1 MHPQS
6 KLLPAI
12 LLLIIFLTIPPDILQ
27 SEPLTNIYVQASGNP
42 DAYSG
47 EAYYVDVEIYN
58 LTGESKD
65 SLLLVMYAPN
75 ELKAQAEKDS
85 LFATFEPPLLCSDT
99 SYSHIEEDT
108 NNLDGLNPLYK
119 LRKLSIRLTDL
130 APTSGIN
137 PQENTHF
144 FIRIK
149 LQLAEIPGTWK
160 LVFNFEVYDKTDTYI
175 RGADAVWEVPF
186 VQYPA
191 FFLHKD
197 TDRYNDTYAPG
208 DTGNFIIRYGST
220 NIDVTNLWIYDKF
233 PGRLIFLGSDPDTL
247 LNPDPE
253 DGRLAWFD
261 SLLEKGTEEYI
272 RLRFANNILRREC
285 LGFDGTTYA
294 DPVMVTNFCEL
305 NWRAVLSDTT
315 LRSSRHIYI
324 RAEPDLLPEISQMD
338 TTTTVSPGSQ
348 IVLKAVGRNRG
359 GSGADTTVSFKVA
372 WAPLIDGIPQTRT
385 VFETFQ
391 FEFDRLNPLHPTVTD
406 SVDTLFLW
414 NAPARSGWYRIYI
427 EIDPDSLVDEL
438 DDLHLAG
445 RMNPLDGPFPANN
458 IDSLDIFV
466 GIDALNV
473 DVTHITFQDTSLTRA
488 ARTISGGF
496 PNYIFSYVH
505 VTDQN
510 NRFIQGLADTLR
522 WLGAN
527 DTIPVLQ
534 RPVAEIWK
542 PLLENHR
549 DEPGLPA
556 NPDVYHTRPD
566 FLITEVY
573 DSSAISL
580 AGTGVAAALVLDYSG
595 SMHGQTVNLENSAW
609 VYLEKMLPQDR
620 ASIIKFGNSVSVLQK
635 LTSDRN
641 LLQTALQTKPSVGN
655 GTALYDA
662 VYQGIA
668 EVANASGS
676 KIVIA
681 FTDGNDGVSSRL
693 PTEITQYALRLGVAV
708 FTIGYGSNVAVN
720 ELTQIASTTGG
731 KFFFSE
737 DWQEI
742 DQFYEEISGVVRNY
756 YILAH
761 TTPDP
766 APNGTWRALSVS
778 VDYLGQAADSDT
790 GQFRAP
796 VEGVN
801 LWAEVTSFPDSTVID
816 PQTGAMIAKYALPG
830 DTVSYV
836 LTFGNRGIQTAA
848 DIALENFLPEYII
861 RLLRLSVPA
870 ETSTDG
876 TLIWYFSSLAP
887 GEVRTITFDLV
898 LPFAPPDYV
907 VPLVDSVRIFC
918 AAERSGDRGDNVAR
932 DQIMLLPLS
941 VATGEIL
948 PPALRA
954 APSEL
959 FALEPDTF
967 RIFTKSPLKWWD
979 IWIIRPDGSVDRT
992 NYSGAITDF
1001 RMARTPFMGN
1011 TPPLPEDSLA
1021 ILPPFWDTLVPDHQD
1036 TAIYRI
1042 CLAYVDWFRNDTAFV
1057 YDTLTVKSNRMRP
1070 DLVPRLDR
1078 LELSKPRTPGQPI
1091 LITGTIKNIGGRSL
1105 SAQDAF
1111 TASIFY
1117 CNLTLAPDSVQHLE
1131 TQMLAGPL
1139 QSFEKDSL
1147 SIGSLTWTPPD
1158 TGLYEIFLVADAD
1171 SQILE
1176 SHDSDPGFPEN
1187 NVCTQTV
1194 TVRYEPP
1201 EVQITHIF
1209 TSGQFDHPDL
1219 IPLHF
1224 PESIATVLNV
1234 TDQNNLPI
1242 PGLADT
1248 LSWRRTGEMTNVNL
1262 PFEAIWSPSREYRRG
1277 QPNHPA
1283 NPDLA
1288 ASLRVIEIARQ
1299 AGQML
1304 QMQSAAP
1311 NPLSSFRAKL
1321 ALLTDYSANMTPHLA
1336 NLAATFPEF
1345 FRQLMPEDSVLSLP
1359 FADEWPGTAQ
1369 FNSVSAEF
1377 SLPAATTSANFQ
1389 LLDAIHHVTSLMLP
1403 ESGRKFI
1410 LVFTAGG
1417 NETSLHAPMA
1427 TIEWALKNQTP
1438 VFIFNCGPDTSL
1450 AGISRSTGGKFYH
1463 LPEWG
1468 SLGGMLAD
1476 FATRLNHFYL
1486 ALHTSPDATLDGL
1499 WRTVAISVQY
1509 AGKSGADRNQY
1520 LAPLDGFDG
1529 WVRLESRTDS
1539 MSAAPTKL
1547 AQAGELVHF
1556 TLTYGNDGYQTGT
1569 EIRLRNI
1576 LPDSVSELI
1585 NPVIVPNQANGRERI
1600 WELGDLAFGESG
1612 AIQFEVRVNP
1622 KMPPYWFWLVD
1633 SLQLVSPVVADRS
1646 LQNNLAIDTILV
1658 QPEAWSE
1665 PRIVVFP
1672 AEVAVNDP
1680 VTLSITTQ
1688 TPLKSWNI
1696 VIEYPV
1702 SSAQG
1707 IDRTGFNRQIQNR
1720 TEPLMPMAP
1729 DAFLKIEPDFTNTKL
1744 WNITSNSEQRENYR
1758 AILDYIDWFDHPG
1771 TAATTFTVV
1780 AKYEVWL
1787 GQNKFNP
1794 DTDAGLDVH
1803 LLSMLDQPAQIKIY
1817 NVAGEL
1823 VRTLLDQPVR
1833 AGQQTVNWDGRD
1845 QNGRVVGSDVYVI
1858 ILEAGAYKEW
1868 RKVVVVR

>member
-6 KLLPAI
+6 KLLPGI
-12 LLLIIFLTIPPDILQ
+12 LLLLIFLTLFPDILQ
-27 SEPLTNIYVQASGNP
+27 GEPLTNIYVKASGNP
-42 DAYSG
+42 NAYSG
-47 EAYYVDVEIYN
+47 EAYFVDVEIYN

-75 ELKAQAEKDS
+75 ELKAQAGKDS
-85 LFATFEPPLLCSDT
+85 LFATFEPPLIGSDT
-99 SYSHIEEDT
+99 CYSDVEEDT
-108 NNLDGLNPLYK
+108 TNLDGLNPLQK

-137 PQENTHF
+137 PLENPHF

-149 LQLAEIPGTWK
+149 LHLAEIPSTWK

-191 FFLHKD
+191 FTLFKD

-233 PGRLIFLGSDPDTL
+233 PDRLLFLGSNPDTL
-247 LNPDPE
+247 LNPGPE

-261 SLLEKGTEEYI
+261 SLLKTGVDEFI
-272 RLRFANNILRREC
+272 RFRFSNNILRREC

-294 DPVMVTNFCEL
+294 DPEIVTNLCEL
-305 NWRAVLSDTT
+305 NWRAVVSDTSVQ
-315 LRSSRHIYI
+315 RACHITI
-324 RAEPDLLPEISQMD
+324 KAEPDLYPEISQTD

-348 IVLKAVGRNRG
+348 VALEAVGRNRG
-359 GSGADTTVSFKVA
+359 GSGVDTTVGFKVA
-372 WAPLIDGIPQTRT
+372 WASLIDGIPQSRT

-406 SVDTLFLW
+406 SIDTLFLW

-438 DDLHLAG
+438 DDLYLAG
-445 RMNPLDGPFPANN
+445 RMDPLDGPFPANN
-458 IDSLDIFV
+458 LDSLDIFV

-473 DVTHITFQDTSLTRA
+473 DVTHVTFQDTSLTRA

-527 DTIPVLQ
+527 DTIPVLL

-556 NPDVYHTRPD
+556 NPDVYQTRPE
-566 FLITEVY
+566 FLITEVH

-580 AGTGVAAALVLDYSG
+580 AGAGVAAALVLDYSG
-595 SMHGQTVNLENSAW
+595 SMHGQTENLEKSARI
-609 VYLEKMLPQDR
+609 YLGKMLPQDR
-620 ASIIKFGNSVSVLQK
+620 ASILKFGNSVSVLQK
-635 LTSDRN
+635 LTSDPG
-641 LLQTALQTKPSVGN
+641 LLQAALQTRPSVGN

-668 EVANASGS
+668 EVANAPGS

-681 FTDGNDGVSSRL
+681 FTDGRDGVSSRL
-693 PTEITQYALRLGVAV
+693 RAEITQYALQLGVAV
-708 FTIGYGSNVAVN
+708 FTIGYGSNVAVS

-742 DQFYEEISGVVRNY
+742 NQFYHEISGAVRNY

-766 APNGTWRALSVS
+766 APNGTWRALSVG

-790 GQFRAP
+790 GQYLAP

-801 LWAEVTSFPDSTVID
+801 LWANVTSFPDSTVID
-816 PQTGAMIAKYALPG
+816 PLTGEIIAKYALPG

-836 LTFGNRGIQTAA
+836 ITFGNRGIQVAT
-848 DIALENFLPEYII
+848 DVSLENFLPEYI
-861 RLLRLSVPA
+861 RQLLRLSLPA
-870 ETSTDG
+870 QTSTTDG
-876 TLIWYFSSLAP
+876 TLVWNLSSLAA

-898 LPFAPPDYV
+898 LSSTTPDYV
-907 VPLVDSVRIFC
+907 VPLIDSVRIFC
-918 AAERSGDRGDNVAR
+918 TAEKTEDHTDNLAR
-932 DQIMLLPLS
+932 DQVMLLPLS
-941 VATGEIL
+941 MALGEIF
-948 PPALRA
+948 PPAIRVT
-954 APSEL
+954 PPEL

-967 RIFTKSPLKWWD
+967 RVFTKSPLKWWD
-979 IWIIRPDGSVDRT
+979 IWIFRPDGTVDRT
-992 NYSGAITDF
+992 NYSGAIADF
-1001 RMARTPFMGN
+1001 RQNRMPLMGN
-1011 TPPLPEDSLA
+1011 TPPLPDSSLT
-1021 ILPPFWDTLVPDHQD
+1021 ILPPFFDTLVPDNQD

-1057 YDTLTVKSNRMRP
+1057 YDTLTVKSNRLRP

-1091 LITGTIKNIGGRSL
+1091 LITGTIKNIGGRAL
-1105 SAQDAF
+1105 TAQDAF
-1111 TASIFY
+1111 AASIFY
-1117 CNLTLAPDSVQHLE
+1117 CNLSLAPNYSNYLE
-1131 TQMLAGPL
+1131 TQILAGPL

-1147 SIGSLTWTPPD
+1147 AIGSITWTPPD
-1158 TGLYEIFLVADAD
+1158 TGLYEIVLVADAE

-1176 SHDSDPGFPEN
+1176 SHDADPGFPEN

-1209 TSGQFDHPDL
+1209 TSGQLDHPDL

-1224 PESIATVLNV
+1224 PENIATILNV

-1242 PGLADT
+1242 SGLADT

-1262 PFEAIWSPSREYRRG
+1262 PFEAIWTPSREYRRG
-1277 QPNHPA
+1277 QPGHPA
-1283 NPDLA
+1283 NPDLTS
-1288 ASLRVIEIARQ
+1288 SLRVIEIARPG
-1299 AGQML
+1299 GQLM
-1304 QMQSAAP
+1304 AEPP
-1311 NPLSSFRAKL
+1311 NPLDSFRAQI

-1336 NLAATFPEF
+1336 GLATAVPEF
-1345 FRQLMPEDSVLSLP
+1345 FRQLMPEDSVLALP
-1359 FADEWPGTAQ
+1359 FADEITIRANFTGAP
-1369 FNSVSAEF
+1369 AEF
-1377 SLPAATTSANFQ
+1377 NLPAATASPNYR
-1389 LLDAIHHVTSLMLP
+1389 LLDAVHHATTLMLP
-1403 ESGRKFI
+1403 KAGRKFI
-1410 LVFTAGG
+1410 LVLTAGG
-1417 NETSLHAPMA
+1417 NETSLHDPAA
-1427 TIEWALKNQTP
+1427 TIEWALRSQTP

-1450 AGISRSTGGKFYH
+1450 ADISRNTGGKFYH

-1468 SLGGMLAD
+1468 SLNAMFTD

-1486 ALHTSPDATLDGL
+1486 ALHTSPDRMLDGT
-1499 WRTVAISVQY
+1499 WRTVDLSVRF
-1509 AGKSGADRNQY
+1509 AGKSGADQNHY
-1520 LAPLDGFDG
+1520 PAPLDGFDG
-1529 WVRLESRTDS
+1529 WVRLESRPDS
-1539 MSAAPTKL
+1539 VNAGMKFTK
-1547 AQAGELVHF
+1547 ANAFIGYS
-1556 TLTYGNDGYQTGT
+1556 LTYGNNGYQTGT
-1569 EIRLRNI
+1569 GIRLRNI

-1585 NPVIVPNQANGRERI
+1585 NPGSLPNQANGRERI

-1612 AIQFEVRVNP
+1612 SIQFEVRVNP
-1622 KMPPYWFWLVD
+1622 EMPPYWFWLVD
-1633 SLQLVSPVVADRS
+1633 SLQLLSPVVGDRD
-1646 LQNNLAIDTILV
+1646 LQNNLAIDTVLV
-1658 QPEAWSE
+1658 QPDEWSE
-1665 PRIVVFP
+1665 PQIVAFP

-1680 VTLSITTQ
+1680 VTLSITTR

-1696 VIEYPV
+1696 FIEYPV

-1707 IDRTGFNRQIQNR
+1707 IDRTGFNNQIQNR
-1720 TEPLMPMAP
+1720 TEPLMPLAP
-1729 DAFLKIEPDFTNTKL
+1729 DAFLQIEPDFTNTKI
-1744 WNITSNSEQRENYR
+1744 WNTGGTSEQRENYQ
-1758 AILDYIDWFDHPG
+1758 AILEYIDWFDRPG
-1771 TAATTFTVV
+1771 TTTTTFTVF
-1780 AKYEVWL
+1780 AKYELWL

-1794 DTDAGLDVH
+1794 DADADLEVH
-1803 LLSMLDQPAQIKIY
+1803 FLSILDQPVRIKIY

-1823 VRTLLDQPVR
+1823 VRTLHDQFIR
-1833 AGQQTVNWDGRD
+1833 AGQHSVMWDGRD
-1845 QNGRVVGSDVYVI
+1845 QNDRVVGSDVYVI